1 MTCRD
6 DVHSQSIFRNV
17 DRCDQFF
24 LVPGA
29 ITCNCSTRF
38 CTMYRTLNFHHSKR
52 RESHETLQDLCCVTL
67 LDGMFSPPL
76 FSRGLFSLS
85 STARIRIYNVSR
97 HYLSSSTRVA
107 DFRSDTVTIPTPEML
122 QAGINAPLGDDV
134 MGEDPS
140 VNELEEYMANW
151 FGKEKALF
159 VPTGTMANLVAL
171 LAHCHTRA
179 AEVIIGK
186 ESHLN
191 LWEGGHVAGLGGIY
205 AQQLPEDEL
214 TAELDPEHV
223 KDAVRRDTDDHWPET
238 KLLCLENTHNMCG
251 GVALSPD
258 YMNRMA
264 TLAHDLGLQC
274 HVDGARIFN
283 SLVAKDVP
291 PSEMCRS
298 IDSISVC
305 FSKGLGAPLGSVL
318 IGDTEMIRLA
328 KRARKRCGGGMR
340 QAGVVAAM
348 GLYAVKNNVDRLKED
363 HVRAQRIGA
372 ELKSNGLVL
381 LRNGIIDSNIV
392 YFSLP
397 DDSKITTEDLSRRA
411 SEEYGVKFGSGYS
424 KGGKLF
430 RIVTHMGV
438 NDEDTDRAIEAVV
451 NLSQRGN

>member
-1 MTCRD
+1 M
-6 DVHSQSIFRNV
+6 
-17 DRCDQFF
+17 
-24 LVPGA
+24 P
-29 ITCNCSTRF
+29 
-38 CTMYRTLNFHHSKR
+38 
-52 RESHETLQDLCCVTL
+52 
-67 LDGMFSPPL
+67 
-76 FSRGLFSLS
+76 SR
-85 STARIRIYNVSR
+85 
-97 HYLSSSTRVA
+97 
-107 DFRSDTVTIPTPEML
+107 EML
-122 QAGINAPLGDDV
+122 QVGIDAPLGDDV

-140 VNELEEYMANW
+140 VAELEEYMANL
-151 FGKEKALF
+151 FGKERALF

-179 AEVIIGK
+179 SEVIIGK

-205 AQQLPEDEL
+205 AQQLPENDM
-214 TAELDPEHV
+214 TAELDEEQV
-223 KDAVRRDTDDHWPET
+223 KDAVRTDTDDHWPQT

-264 TLAHDLGLQC
+264 SLAHDLGLKC

-283 SLVAKDVP
+283 SLVAQGVTP
-291 PSEMCRS
+291 REMCRT

-305 FSKGLGAPLGSVL
+305 LSKGLGAPLGSVL
-318 IGDTEMIRLA
+318 IGDADMIRLA

-348 GLYAVKNNVDRLKED
+348 GLYAVKHNVDRLQDD
-363 HVRAQRIGA
+363 HIRAQRIGA
-372 ELKSNGLVL
+372 ELKSNGLTL

-392 YFSLP
+392 YFALP
-397 DDSKITTEDLSRRA
+397 EDSKISTDDMARRA
-411 SEEYGVKFGSGYS
+411 SEHYGVKFGSGYS

-451 NLSQRGN
+451 NLSTRGY